1 MRYRLERLYRVYV
14 GFESGCNKIIPPTDA
29 PAVYKGVTANNS
41 ALGRKLKGFFAPPD
55 TKFSIANQ
63 LVYIPHVPFTPPVDG
78 RCLSHANRKLW
89 IFK

>member
-1 MRYRLERLYRVYV
+1 MRCRLGQLYQVFV

-29 PAVYKGVTANNS
+29 PAVYQGGNANNS
-41 ALGRKLKGFFAPPD
+41 ALGIKLKGFFAPPD
-55 TKFSIANQ
+55 TIFSIANQ
-63 LVYIPHVPFTPPVDG
+63 LVYIPHVPFTSPVSG